1 MVSIARAKREG
12 NFPFFYC
19 LYFCDPK
26 LLQEL
31 VQRGYIFLQV
41 QCRNYG
47 PVNYRA
53 MWLWIGEAGNNNI
66 PLLQVV
72 HQRIAGRQDEHGQ
85 AMRVMHP
92 GIGGKMKEVSDVL
105 LQ

>member
-1 MVSIARAKREG
+1 MVSIAKKEREG
-12 NFPFFYC
+12 NFPFFIA

-41 QCRNYG
+41 QCSNHS

-53 MWLWIGEAGNNNI
+53 MWLRIREAGNNNI
-66 PLLQVV
+66 SLVQVM
-72 HQRIAGRQDEHGQ
+72 HQGIAGRQDEHGE
-85 AMRVMHP
+85 AMRVMHR